1 MKTKIDDLLKKSAS
15 GDSEAMYLLAQE
27 YENEGDFDTAF
38 LWHNEAANHGSVG
51 GIHSVA
57 MYFSVTCMAENTRIN
72 WRILKNT
79 GNGRMPERTSP
90 DVPPISIFSHS
101 HPDSQ

>member
-1 MKTKIDDLLKKSAS
+1 MKTKITNLLKKAAS

-57 MYFSVTCMAENTRIN
+57 MYYLEGFSVVR
-72 WRILKNT
+72 
-79 GNGRMPERTSP
+79 
-90 DVPPISIFSHS
+90 DVDRKSVV
-101 HPDSQ
+101 